1 MRTPTYAPI
10 WNVEQNRLDF
20 VGPRT
25 HPDMPVARAV
35 RMAVSLPLFIQP
47 ARLDG
52 LSWCDGGIIDIF
64 LVRPVLDIEPAVDA
78 AVAVNGF
85 CPHEFGGEDVTGCH
99 PAAQHRV
106 GRLPG
111 AELPAG
117 RAGP

>member
-1 MRTPTYAPI
+1 
-10 WNVEQNRLDF
+10 
-20 VGPRT
+20 
-25 HPDMPVARAV
+25 
-35 RMAVSLPLFIQP
+35 
-47 ARLDG
+47 
-52 LSWCDGGIIDIF
+52 
-64 LVRPVLDIEPAVDA
+64 
-78 AVAVNGF
+78 VAVNGF